1 MQLMRTVLMLLV
13 VFAPLTVELSAQSTV
28 DELSWMSG
36 CWRQES
42 AGRVVDEMWMTPGG
56 GALFGIG
63 RTVARGRVVSYEF
76 MRIHDDGGL
85 TFTSKP
91 SGQAEASFKVLK
103 RGAREIVF
111 ENLAHDFPQRVMYRL
126 DGDTLIGRIEGTEKG
141 KPGSAEFPMRRIEC
155 PK

>member
-1 MQLMRTVLMLLV
+1 MQLMRTASMVLV
-13 VFAPLTVELSAQSTV
+13 VFALVTVGVSAQQSV

-42 AGRVVDEMWMTPGG
+42 AGRIVEEMWMTPRG
-56 GALFGIG
+56 GALLGIG
-63 RTVARGRVVSYEF
+63 RTVAGGRVVSYEF

-91 SGQAEASFKVLK
+91 SGQNEASFKVLK
-103 RGAREIVF
+103 RRAREIVF

-126 DGDTLIGRIEGTEKG
+126 DGDMLTGRIEGTEKG
-141 KPGSAEFPMRRIEC
+141 KAGSAEFPMRRVEC
-155 PK
+155 GR